1 MKNNLL
7 SQQASIVMMVRPAFF
22 GFNPETAASNAFQQ
36 ERKGAIADSLHE
48 QALREFD
55 LVREKLV
62 VAGINVHVFQNADV
76 DTPDAIF
83 PNNWFSTHHDGTLVL
98 YPMLALNRRRERSS
112 GLEQYLE
119 GAFKINRKLDLT
131 SWEEQSK
138 FLEGTGSIVFD
149 HACKMAYAVSSPRT
163 NLEVLHALCIE
174 LNYDYHS
181 FHCNDAIGNPVYH
194 TNVVMH
200 IGENYIMYCEEGI
213 PSEEERSRLK
223 ISFSDSGRTLL
234 TLSLAQM
241 NSFCG
246 NMLQIKNRDGRLFT
260 VCSRTA
266 YDSLE
271 EKQLE
276 QMQEHTEFL
285 IVDIPV
291 IENVGGGGVRCM
303 LAEIFLEPKIV
314 AH

>member
-55 LVREKLV
+55 LVRERLV
-62 VAGINVHVFQNADV
+62 AAEINVQVFQNSDV
-76 DTPDAIF
+76 QTPDAIF

-98 YPMLALNRRRERSS
+98 YPMLAPNRRRERNS
-112 GLEQYLE
+112 GLEQYMDE
-119 GAFKINRKLDLT
+119 YYKINRKLDL
-131 SWEEQSK
+131 SHWEEQSK

-174 LNYDYHS
+174 LNYDYHT
-181 FHCNDAIGNPVYH
+181 FHCNDVFGNPVYH

-213 PSEEERSRLK
+213 PSEVERKNLK
-223 ISFSDSGRTLL
+223 ECLFSSGRALL
-234 TLSLAQM
+234 TFSLEQM
-241 NSFCG
+241 NAFCG
-246 NMLQIKNRDGRLFT
+246 NMLQIKNRDGRLIT

-291 IENVGGGGVRCM
+291 IENVGGGECVVC
-303 LAEIFLEPKIV
+303 LLKFSLNQK
-314 AH
+314 

>member
-36 ERKGAIADSLHE
+36 ERKGAIADGLHE

-55 LVREKLV
+55 LVRERLV
-62 VAGINVHVFQNADV
+62 AAEINVQVFQNSDV
-76 DTPDAIF
+76 QTPDAIF

-98 YPMLALNRRRERSS
+98 YPMLAPNRRRERNS
-112 GLEQYLE
+112 GLEQYMDE
-119 GAFKINRKLDLT
+119 YYKINRKLDL
-131 SWEEQSK
+131 SHWEEQSK

-163 NLEVLHALCIE
+163 NSEVLHALCKE
-174 LNYDYHS
+174 LNYDYHT
-181 FHCNDAIGNPVYH
+181 FHCNDVFGNPVYH

-213 PSEEERSRLK
+213 PSEVERKNLK
-223 ISFSDSGRTLL
+223 ECLFSSGRALL
-234 TLSLAQM
+234 TFSLEQM
-241 NSFCG
+241 NAFCG
-246 NMLQIKNRDGRLFT
+246 NMLQIKNRDGRLIT

-314 AH
+314 TL